1 MKEGRN
7 EVKEAQEIKRDRN
20 KGMKEGMKE
29 KRNKGMKEGMKKV
42 KEAQEIKKAGMK
54 EESQERLGMKKGIK
68 E

>member
-1 MKEGRN
+1 
-7 EVKEAQEIKRDRN
+7 
-20 KGMKEGMKE
+20 MKE

-54 EESQERLGMKKGIK
+54 EESQGSLGMKKGIK